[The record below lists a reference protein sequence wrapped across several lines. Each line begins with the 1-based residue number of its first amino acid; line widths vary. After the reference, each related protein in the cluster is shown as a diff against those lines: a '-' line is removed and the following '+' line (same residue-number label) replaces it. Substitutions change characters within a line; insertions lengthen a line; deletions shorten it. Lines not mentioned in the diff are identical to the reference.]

1 MDTEV
6 ADPPLWWG
14 RANRG
19 DMGRIVIAGDESPLA
34 QQVQACLNTLG
45 HHTSTLTAAQREQ
58 LPRDPLPDLVVVVS
72 TDHAELLTWRQAV
85 QSVGEIGLVAVSR
98 RDEAD
103 EILALTCGADGVL
116 DLPLSGSL
124 VQARVDAVIRR
135 VERCRK
141 ALSTYTFGGMSV
153 DLGQRRVVV
162 GDTVLSLTR
171 IEFELLKL
179 LVENRPRVMNRS
191 ELVTAVWGQWA
202 GDDHVLEVHLSRLR
216 SKVVRAGGPRLAR
229 AIPGFGYSLG
239 LDEAPARL

>member
-19 DMGRIVIAGDESPLA
+19 DMGRIVIAGDESTSA
-34 QQVQACLNTLG
+34 QPVQECLNTLG

-124 VQARVDAVIRR
+124 VQARVDAVI
-135 VERCRK
+135 
-141 ALSTYTFGGMSV
+141 
-153 DLGQRRVVV
+153 
-162 GDTVLSLTR
+162 LSL
-171 IEFELLKL
+171 I
-179 LVENRPRVMNRS
+179 
-191 ELVTAVWGQWA
+191 
-202 GDDHVLEVHLSRLR
+202 H
-216 SKVVRAGGPRLAR
+216 
-229 AIPGFGYSLG
+229 I
-239 LDEAPARL
+239 